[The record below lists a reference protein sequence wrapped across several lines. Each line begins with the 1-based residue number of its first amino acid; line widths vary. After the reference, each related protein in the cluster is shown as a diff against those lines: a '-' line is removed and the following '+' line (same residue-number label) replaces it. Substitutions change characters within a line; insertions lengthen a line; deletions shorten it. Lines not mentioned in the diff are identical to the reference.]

1 MNPLLILLRKEFQVA
16 AMSVTLCF
24 SAQCSQAAPK
34 QVQKPAAARPA
45 ASAQGSPIYN
55 NYVNQLRPKID
66 KNWNFPTGKNHVV
79 LSVDVAQDGSVSN
92 LVLTSTPKSGE
103 AEQKASD
110 AFNGAQPLP
119 SLPSGSLAK
128 LVVTFDSQADQWD
141 SKSSI
146 SVRMDP
152 VKGDS
157 SSAAAP
163 STAPGA
169 APADASAESPAS
181 TPPASN

>member
-1 MNPLLILLRKEFQVA
+1 MKLLSILLGKEFQVA
-16 AMSVTLCF
+16 AMSLTFCL
-24 SAQCSQAAPK
+24 SMQCAHCAPSQA
-34 QVQKPAAARPA
+34 QKPAAARPA
-45 ASAQGSPIYN
+45 ASAQGNPIYD

-66 KNWNFPTGKNHVV
+66 KGWNFPTGKNHVV
-79 LSVDVAQDGSVSN
+79 LSVDVAQDGSVTN
-92 LVLTSTPKSGE
+92 LNLTSSPKSGE

-110 AFNGAQPLP
+110 AFNAAQPLP

-152 VKGDS
+152 VKGGS
-157 SSAAAP
+157 SSAAPAATHEAP
-163 STAPGA
+163 LENKG
-169 APADASAESPAS
+169 DASES
-181 TPPASN
+181 TPPPAAN